1 MLGKLEFSL
10 SIAGPAKARIRLE
23 FYENFTFGFQ
33 LNANHE
39 NNCSFNDGA
48 TARAT
53 CPLEGMATPGY
64 LPLRTRNILSVPE

>member
-1 MLGKLEFSL
+1 MLGKLGFSL

-39 NNCSFNDGA
+39 NNCSFKDGGRRA
-48 TARAT
+48 QHAPCKARSMPRQGNARIFTFT
-53 CPLEGMATPGY
+53 CA
-64 LPLRTRNILSVPE
+64 